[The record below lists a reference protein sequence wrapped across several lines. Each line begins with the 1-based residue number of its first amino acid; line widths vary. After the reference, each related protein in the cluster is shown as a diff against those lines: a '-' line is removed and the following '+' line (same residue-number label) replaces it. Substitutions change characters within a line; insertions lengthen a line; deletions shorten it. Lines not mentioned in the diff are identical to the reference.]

1 MICLKLAHTDFDFIN
16 FRDFIK
22 YKQGRQTA
30 YLIYKVI
37 ERKKNKPCKQY
48 VYKIW
53 DKNLSYTT
61 RHIS

>member
-37 ERKKNKPCKQY
+37 EKK
-48 VYKIW
+48 KINPANNMSTKSGIKICLTLQ
-53 DKNLSYTT
+53 DT
-61 RHIS
+61 